1 MFHYPYGY
9 ESRNT
14 KSKLNMN
21 KTLRYEPIDT
31 GYTAL
36 VMLSEISRMYKSMDG
51 ETTYIVTK
59 SGETLSSS
67 DSINTLEAR
76 LNSDS

>member
-1 MFHYPYGY
+1 MLALTGY
-9 ESRNT
+9 ESANT
-14 KSKLNMN
+14 KSQLNMK
-21 KTLRYEPIDT
+21 KTLRYEPIDND
-31 GYTAL
+31 YTAI
-36 VMLSEISRMYKSMDG
+36 VMVSEISRMYKSMDG